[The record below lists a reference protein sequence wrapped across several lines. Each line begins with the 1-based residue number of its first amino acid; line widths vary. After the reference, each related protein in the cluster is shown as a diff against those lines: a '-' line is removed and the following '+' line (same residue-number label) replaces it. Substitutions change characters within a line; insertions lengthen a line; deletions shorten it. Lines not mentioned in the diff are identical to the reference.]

1 MANLLL
7 TCCAK
12 QSPLSRTSRDVDL
25 HLYHISLLII
35 LPFPKTRHQSVR
47 LHALFGREQS
57 EDGTPGVSSPVAWIA
72 GSLQQI
78 ERVTNP

>member
-1 MANLLL
+1 MAGWLL

-12 QSPLSRTSRDVDL
+12 QSPLSSTSRDVDL
-25 HLYHISLLII
+25 HLHHISLMII

-47 LHALFGREQS
+47 LHALFCREQS
-57 EDGTPGVSSPVAWIA
+57 EDGTPGDSSPVAWIT
-72 GSLQQI
+72 GSLQQT